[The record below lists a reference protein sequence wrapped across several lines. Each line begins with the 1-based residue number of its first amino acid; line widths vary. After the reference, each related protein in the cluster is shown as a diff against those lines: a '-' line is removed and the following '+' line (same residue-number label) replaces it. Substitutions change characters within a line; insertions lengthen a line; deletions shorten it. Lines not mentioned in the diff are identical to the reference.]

1 MDRLNKDN
9 REIVINNRPI
19 GKGRP
24 VYCVAEMSA
33 NHLQSY
39 DQAVKI
45 VEAAKQAGADAVK
58 LQTYTPDT
66 MTINC
71 DNDHFQIKGTVWQ
84 DQTLYELYQ
93 EAYTPWEWQPKL
105 KALADQIGIDFF
117 STPFDQTSLQFLEA
131 LGVPAYKIA
140 SFEIVDL
147 PLLRAV
153 ARTGK
158 PIILSTG
165 MANLSEI
172 HEAVRTIRETGG
184 RQLALLKCT
193 SAYPASPQEMNLRTI
208 PHLADTFQV
217 PVGLSDH
224 SLEVAVPAVA
234 VALGACIIEKHFTL
248 DRSAGS
254 PDSSFSLEPQ
264 DFRDMVKAVRTAQ
277 TALGEISYECQKNE
291 TENLAFRRSLFTTQE
306 VKKGETFSAE
316 NIRSI
321 RPAIGLHTRY
331 LEALLGMKAVC
342 DIPRGTPLSW
352 ELIFGKEKRDEPVYR
367 MRE

>member
-1 MDRLNKDN
+1 MDRLIKDI
-9 REIVINNRPI
+9 REIVISNRPI

-39 DQAVKI
+39 DQAAKI
-45 VEAAKQAGADAVK
+45 IEAAKQAGADAVK
-58 LQTYTPDT
+58 MQTYTPDT

-71 DNDHFQIKGTVWQ
+71 DNDCFQIKGTVWQ
-84 DQTLYELYQ
+84 NQTLYELYQ
-93 EAYTPWEWQPKL
+93 KAHTPWEWQPKL
-105 KALADQIGIDFF
+105 KALADRIGIDLF

-131 LGVPAYKIA
+131 LGVPAFKIA

-147 PLLRAV
+147 PFLRAV
-153 ARTGK
+153 ARMGK

-165 MANLSEI
+165 MASLSEI
-172 HEAVRTIRETGG
+172 DEAVRTIQGAGG

-193 SAYPASPQEMNLRTI
+193 SVYPASPQEMNLRTI
-208 PHLADTFQV
+208 PHLSDTFQV

-234 VALGACIIEKHFTL
+234 VALGACIIEKHITL
-248 DRSAGS
+248 DRRAGG

-264 DFRDMVKAVRTAQ
+264 EFQNMVKTVRTAE
-277 TALGEISYECQKNE
+277 ASLGRISYDSQKRE
-291 TENLAFRRSLFTTQE
+291 TENRAFRRSLFTIQN
-306 VKKGETFSAE
+306 VKKGENFSAE

-321 RPAIGLHTRY
+321 RPAGGLHTRY
-331 LEALLGMKAVC
+331 LEDVLGMKAVC

-352 ELIFGKEKRDEPVYR
+352 EVIFGKGKRDEQVFR
-367 MRE
+367 MKE